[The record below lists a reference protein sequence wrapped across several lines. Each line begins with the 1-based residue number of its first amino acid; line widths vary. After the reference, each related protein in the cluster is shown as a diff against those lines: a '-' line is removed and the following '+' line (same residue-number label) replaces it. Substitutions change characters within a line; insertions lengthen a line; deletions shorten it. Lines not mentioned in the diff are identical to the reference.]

1 MDSRSLL
8 TTSALTLSVVLAAL
22 GAACGPPPPADAP
35 PSPSGAPSVA
45 PAPTTAANVEPTA
58 APSAAASVAPTTA
71 PVALP
76 PGMPATNAALSATKY
91 QAELKKLGFDGKKA
105 MLDLEKM
112 DLPTKKKLMPLFQKA
127 LGYESCNGCHAGDGD
142 YHTTTRNMKVTR
154 KMWSQFVSA
163 LRDDTGGLVFCDSCH
178 NGAERILNRTDK
190 KAVGKFMHDDYT
202 AKLTRADKQR
212 NECTSCHGTPMQ
224 PDIIAK
230 QWGIAAK

>member
-1 MDSRSLL
+1 MDSRSRL
-8 TTSALTLSVVLAAL
+8 TTSALTFSVVLAAL
-22 GAACGPPPPADAP
+22 GAACGPPPPVDAP
-35 PSPSGAPSVA
+35 PSPSSAPSVA
-45 PAPTTAANVEPTA
+45 PAPTVTPSAD
-58 APSAAASVAPTTA
+58 PSAAATVAPTAA

-76 PGMPATNAALSATKY
+76 PGMPAKNSALSATKF

-127 LGYESCNGCHAGDGD
+127 LGYDSCNGCHAGDGD
-142 YHTTTRNMKVTR
+142 YRTSTRNMKVTR

-163 LRDDTGGLVFCDSCH
+163 MRDDAGGLVFCDSCH

-190 KAVGKFMHDDYT
+190 KAVGKFMHEDYV
-202 AKLTRADKQR
+202 AKLTRADKQS
-212 NECTSCHGTPMQ
+212 NGCATCHGTPME
-224 PDIIAK
+224 PEIIAK